1 MATKDNTNTGL
12 LSKVAKFVRNPTT
25 NWTDL
30 DKQDPEPDNGYS
42 KQALKEMIERK
53 RQNDFVRRR
62 EFDQLRKL
70 RNRDPSAGN
79 PDLAGRPS
87 YFQSSMPSNPGERA
101 STIKKIDEIE
111 AQMSNQWWQG
121 KTGGAK
127 PPGAGSTAEPHARP
141 EAPPAAPRA
150 EAQISDISYAAT
162 KLAPMVPEAAPHT
175 HSDFTATQA
184 GMAHAEL
191 PAPRPSPRPEAAA
204 RAPERS
210 SFTGSRAFTTDIV
223 ENVNDSDLEEAAIR
237 FANGDDAGAEAAL
250 LEAVGSPTARREQID
265 IWSAALFDLYRA
277 TGQQARFDSVAL
289 DFAER
294 FGRSAP
300 AWFSMPEVLGLKA
313 SGSVVRTLP
322 SHLEEEPVWR
332 SPTHLTQSGVDELQL
347 ALANASSPWY
357 IDWGATEALAA
368 NSIVPLAGVVAQWAK
383 SPIQLRFRNTHQLER
398 ALRAATPAG
407 NKSVS
412 QTAWQL
418 RMDVLRILGLQDD
431 FELVAL
437 EYCVT
442 YEVSPP
448 AWQDVR
454 CTYVDESAPSRPPE
468 HDAASPDSYLDT
480 DPEAPDS
487 EGLTLPMGYDSS
499 PAAVVELTGEIQGEA
514 TESLARLERARL
526 GGDRLVVSCANLIR
540 VDFSAAGSILN
551 WVASR
556 QSEGCHVQFRE
567 VHRLVAAFFHVIGIH
582 EHARIVLRSH

>member
-1 MATKDNTNTGL
+1 MATKDNNSPGL

-70 RNRDPSAGN
+70 RNRDLGAGN

-87 YFQSSMPSNPGERA
+87 YFQGSTPSNPGERA
-101 STIKKIDEIE
+101 STIQKIDEIE

-121 KTGGAK
+121 KTGG
-127 PPGAGSTAEPHARP
+127 GSAAEPQARP
-141 EAPPAAPRA
+141 AALPAAPRSD
-150 EAQISDISYAAT
+150 AQIPDDSYAAT
-162 KLAPMVPEAAPHT
+162 KLAPMAPEASPQPR
-175 HSDFTATQA
+175 SDFTAPPADTADA
-184 GMAHAEL
+184 GP
-191 PAPRPSPRPEAAA
+191 PATPPSHRSVATA
-204 RAPERS
+204 RTPERS
-210 SFTGSRAFTTDIV
+210 SSTGAQAFRTSTAEI
-223 ENVNDSDLEEAAIR
+223 VNDSDLEEAAIR

-250 LEAVGSPTARREQID
+250 LEAVRSPNARREQID

-277 TGQQARFDSVAL
+277 TGQQARFDSVAI

-313 SGSVVRTLP
+313 LPSIVRTIP
-322 SHLEEEPVWR
+322 SHLAEEPVWR
-332 SPTHLTQSGVDELQL
+332 SPTQLTQSGVDELRL
-347 ALANASSPWY
+347 ALANAPPPWF
-357 IDWGATEALAA
+357 IDWGTIEVLAED
-368 NSIVPLAGVVAQWAK
+368 SIVPLASVVAQWAK
-383 SPIQLRFRNTHQLER
+383 SPVQLRFRNTHQLDR
-398 ALRAATPAG
+398 ALRAATRAG
-407 NKSVS
+407 DKSVN

-418 RMDVLRILGLQDD
+418 RMDMLRILGLQDD
-431 FELVAL
+431 FDLVAL

-442 YEVSPP
+442 FEVSPP
-448 AWQDVR
+448 AWRAVL
-454 CTYVDESAPSRPPE
+454 CTYVDESVPLQPAGR
-468 HDAASPDSYLDT
+468 DATGPASNLD
-480 DPEAPDS
+480 PGSEVPDS
-487 EGLTLPMGYDSS
+487 EGLTLPMGYDSA
-499 PAAVVELTGEIQGEA
+499 PAALSDLTGELQGEA
-514 TESLARLERARL
+514 TESLARLEQARL

-540 VDFSAAGSILN
+540 VDFPAAGSLLN

-567 VHRLVAAFFHVIGIH
+567 VHGLVASFFHVIGIH
-582 EHARIVLRSH
+582 EYARIVLRSH

>member
-1 MATKDNTNTGL
+1 MATKDNNNSGL

-121 KTGGAK
+121 KTDGAK
-127 PPGAGSTAEPHARP
+127 PPGAGAEPPARP
-141 EAPPAAPRA
+141 APQATPRA
-150 EAQISDISYAAT
+150 DAEISDIGYAAT
-162 KLAPMVPEAAPHT
+162 KVAPMTPEATPRP
-175 HSDFTATQA
+175 HSDFTATQTSSA
-184 GMAHAEL
+184 YGST
-191 PAPRPSPRPEAAA
+191 PAPSPAQRPDEAPV
-204 RAPERS
+204 RTPDRS
-210 SFTGSRAFTTDIV
+210 GFASSRTFSV
-223 ENVNDSDLEEAAIR
+223 ETVEVVNDSDLEEAAIR

-250 LEAVGSPTARREQID
+250 LEAVGSPSARREQID
-265 IWSAALFDLYRA
+265 TWSAALFDLYRA
-277 TGQQARFDSVAL
+277 TGQQSRFDSVAI

-300 AWFSMPEVLGLKA
+300 AWFSMPEALGIKA
-313 SGSVVRTLP
+313 SGSIVRTIP
-322 SHLEEEPVWR
+322 SRLEDEPVWR

-347 ALANASSPWY
+347 ALANAASPWF

-368 NSIVPLAGVVAQWAK
+368 NSIVPFAGMVAQWTK
-383 SPIQLRFRNTHQLER
+383 SPVQLRFRNAHQLER

-407 NKSVS
+407 NKSVN
-412 QTAWQL
+412 QAAWQL

-454 CTYVDESAPSRPPE
+454 CTYVDESAPSEPPDT
-468 HDAASPDSYLDT
+468 DASGPDSELDPAA
-480 DPEAPDS
+480 DAPDS
-487 EGLTLPMGYDSS
+487 QGLTIPMGYDSA
-499 PAAVVELTGEIQGEA
+499 PAAVVELTGEILGEA
-514 TESLARLERARL
+514 TESLARLEEARH

-582 EHARIVLRSH
+582 EHARVVLRSH